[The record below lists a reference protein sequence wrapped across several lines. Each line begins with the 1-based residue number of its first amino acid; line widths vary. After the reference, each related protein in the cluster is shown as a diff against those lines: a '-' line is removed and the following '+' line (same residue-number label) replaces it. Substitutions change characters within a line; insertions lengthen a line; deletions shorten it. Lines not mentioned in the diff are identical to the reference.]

1 VLRRY
6 QAKVKSE
13 LSTYYERLRASYWFI
28 PGIMITGAIVLSF
41 VTIAIDEAYPG
52 RLEDILG
59 WIDIADPDGAHT
71 FLSVVSSSMI
81 GVTGVTFSIT
91 IVALV
96 QASSQ
101 FGPRILNTFLRDRGN
116 QFVLGTFVAT
126 YTYCLLVIRSVTNTA
141 EQVFVPNFSLFIAI
155 LLAIFS
161 VAVLVYFFHHVTVIL
176 QADHVIASLGR
187 ELDESIERIFPETLD
202 YSGYG
207 QALKSEEDLPPY
219 IDEQEAAIVD
229 AETAGYM
236 QAIDIEALVDLAEE
250 HDLFLRVGHRPGDF
264 VQKEGRLIDV
274 WPEGFGREN
283 IEEKLRNAFIIG
295 DQRLRINDIEFMV
308 NQLVEIAV
316 RALSPGINDPF
327 TAISCI
333 DQLGS
338 GLSGLMARSIPHG
351 YHYDSRGQLRLL
363 TDSLTFSGIIEA
375 AFNQIRQN
383 AFSDVAVTIRLLDAL
398 KAMAPHAQTREQRDT
413 LIKQAEMLNRSREEV
428 PEKWDR
434 EDIEER
440 FESVIRALRA

>member
-1 VLRRY
+1 
-6 QAKVKSE
+6 
-13 LSTYYERLRASYWFI
+13 
-28 PGIMITGAIVLSF
+28 MITAAILLSF
-41 VTIAIDEAYPG
+41 ITVAIDEAYPG
-52 RLEDILG
+52 RLQDILG
-59 WIDIADPDGAHT
+59 WIDIADPDGAHA
-71 FLSVVSSSMI
+71 FLSVVSGSMI

-126 YTYCLLVIRSVTNTA
+126 YTYCLLIIRSVTNTP
-141 EQVFVPNFSLFIAI
+141 ERVFVPNFSLFVAI
-155 LLAIFS
+155 LFAVFS

-187 ELDESIERIFPETLD
+187 DLDKSIARIFPETLD

-207 QALKSEEDLPPY
+207 QALKSEEDLPSY
-219 IDEQEAAIVD
+219 IDEEAATIVES
-229 AETAGYM
+229 ETAGYM
-236 QAIDIEALVDLAEE
+236 QAIGIEALVNLAEE
-250 HDLFLRVGHRPGDF
+250 HEIFLRVPHRPGDF
-264 VQKEGRLIDV
+264 IQKEGRLIDV
-274 WPEGFGREN
+274 WPDRFDREN
-283 IEEKLRNAFIIG
+283 IEEKLQNTFIIG

-327 TAISCI
+327 TAMSCI

-351 YHYDSRGQLRLL
+351 YHYDSKGQLRLM

-383 AFSDVAVTIRLLDAL
+383 ASSDVAVTIRLLDAL
-398 KAMAPHAQTREQRDT
+398 KAMAPQVQTREQRDI
-413 LIKQAEMLNRSREEV
+413 LSKQAEMLNRSREQV

-440 FESVIRALRA
+440 FESVMKELRP